1 MFLIGIVV
9 FYLLY
14 TVSAPLWCYILNS
27 IAIFASIFRC
37 ASIVGSFIH
46 ETNADIECEMKNMN
60 GEVDG

>member
-14 TVSAPLWCYILNS
+14 T
-27 IAIFASIFRC
+27 RC